1 MTSPL
6 HAQLGWA
13 TSTAVLSTEKAAS
26 SNLAGPILFLAV
38 PKSLN
43 MCTHT
48 CMFMS
53 TKTITVTEDSYS
65 MLKSAKRED
74 ESFSELILRT
84 HKKGSWEAVSKFIGA
99 WEHVPDK
106 VVEDMKTD
114 IKNMRKRSAR
124 RLFERTRDV

>member
-6 HAQLGWA
+6 HGEGRQFEQPFFL
-13 TSTAVLSTEKAAS
+13 LEKALGETAS
-26 SNLAGPILFLAV
+26 KVWLGPFFLV

-53 TKTITVTEDSYS
+53 TKTITVTEDSYF

-74 ESFSELILRT
+74 ESFSELI
-84 HKKGSWEAVSKFIGA
+84 K
-99 WEHVPDK
+99 
-106 VVEDMKTD
+106 
-114 IKNMRKRSAR
+114 
-124 RLFERTRDV
+124 RLFAPKANIMQYAGLIKEDEG